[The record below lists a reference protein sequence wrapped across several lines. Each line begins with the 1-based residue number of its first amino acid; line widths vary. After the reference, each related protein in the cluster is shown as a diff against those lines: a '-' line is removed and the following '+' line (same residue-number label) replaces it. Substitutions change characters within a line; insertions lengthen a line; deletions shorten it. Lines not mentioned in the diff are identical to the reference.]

1 MELISITA
9 KNFQSFQELEYTFLS
24 GEPVLILGENKSDT
38 GQESNGSGK
47 SVMVSVIEM
56 CLLHTTSKK
65 ANDKELVMWGE
76 TQSNVSL
83 TIHCPI
89 RKETMLIERIIS
101 VKNGGQS
108 QLSING
114 IIKYAFE
121 DNMVREIDKSII
133 DWIGISAEDL
143 QNFFILSKFKYK
155 SFFDA
160 SNTQLVQLIGRFSNS
175 SIIDGIDKDIIKET
189 EEKEKVLLKKND
201 EKNEIFG
208 MIKVHEE
215 NLNIELT
222 TDKKELVENE
232 IRRIDYLII
241 DEGEK
246 IGNFDKKVLDN
257 ITLITTYED
266 KLLDQLSSLQ
276 KANLEIQKLNKDT
289 TDFETRFKA
298 VDDKVVQTKEEKE
311 KYELKKSTLSK
322 DYSEVSQIL
331 TEIDLNIRGSV
342 TCPKCQH
349 QFIVGKEDIDIEEE
363 KVAHKQTSA
372 ILEELNKSLAE
383 VKVTIEAFDPTLRNL
398 RRDRVVIETEEN
410 ELRTQK
416 RNIQNSIINLEREKG
431 SLENNIQLCKDKNE
445 TTKSYIKD
453 CKAKIEEL
461 ELSKVTVTVDKFD
474 NKARIASIKEN
485 IISCNNKIKQIE
497 TESSIINDEIFE
509 IKKWSFT
516 FKEFIQFL
524 SAKTLKILEGYAN
537 KFLFDIHSDLR
548 VELSGYKIKSDGTL
562 SDKITAT
569 VIRDGEAH
577 SIGTFSGGEH
587 DRLEAAMID
596 CVSHAINSTHK
607 YGGLSF
613 LSLDEIFNSSDGLGI
628 KLLTDSYLELKKN
641 VLITT
646 HVPHNQYG
654 CQVLKVTKE
663 NRVSS
668 IQYIN

>member
-9 KNFQSFQELEYTFLS
+9 KNFQSFKELEYTFLS
-24 GEPVLILGENKSDT
+24 GEPVLILGENLSDT
-38 GQESNGSGK
+38 GQQSNGSGK
-47 SVMVSVIEM
+47 SVLVSVIEM

-65 ANDKELVMWGE
+65 ANDKDLVTWGE

-101 VKNGGQS
+101 IKNGGQS

-114 IIKYAFE
+114 IVKYAFE
-121 DNMVREIDKSII
+121 DNMVREIDRYII

-189 EEKEKVLLKKND
+189 EDLEKKLVLKND
-201 EKNEIFG
+201 EKNSIFG
-208 MIKVHEE
+208 MIRVHED
-215 NLNIELT
+215 NLETELT
-222 TDKKELVENE
+222 TDKKELVEKE
-232 IRRIDYLII
+232 LGRIDDSII
-241 DEGEK
+241 AIGDRVTEFGEK
-246 IGNFDKKVLDN
+246 ITDN
-257 ITLITTYED
+257 LSLITSYED
-266 KLLDQLSSLQ
+266 KLLDQLTSIQ

-289 TDFETRFKA
+289 IDFELRFKD
-298 VDDKVVQTKEEKE
+298 VDTKVAQTKEEKE

-322 DYSEVSQIL
+322 DYSEVSTIL

-431 SLENNIQLCKDKNE
+431 SLKNNIQLCKDRNE
-445 TTKSYIKD
+445 TIKSSIKD
-453 CKAKIEEL
+453 CKAKIKEL

-497 TESSIINDEIFE
+497 TESSIINDEVFE
-509 IKKWSFT
+509 IKKWSYT

-548 VELSGYKIKSDGTL
+548 VELSGYKMRADGTL

-569 VIRDGEAH
+569 VIRDGESHNA
-577 SIGTFSGGEH
+577 GNFSGGERA
-587 DRLEAAMID
+587 RLETSLIL
-596 CVSHAINSTHK
+596 CIQYAINSTHK
-607 YGGLSF
+607 YGGLDF
-613 LSLDEIFNSSDGLGI
+613 LSIDEILESADSMGI
-628 KLLTDSYLELKKN
+628 KSLTDSFIELNKTI
-641 VLITT
+641 LLTT
-646 HVPHNQYG
+646 HVANNQYS
-654 CQVLKVTKE
+654 CKILKVTKE